1 MEQGLS
7 PHTKA
12 VCRENLAL
20 NVPSNSDSWK
30 NWARE
35 RQSESMARVSEASQN
50 GITKLSQHRSNKKK
64 CITRSSFMKMSWQN
78 GQQQYLLA
86 LVECLIN
93 VRLGKT
99 FLYIEGAQLRQ
110 ATGDQ
115 TGRIRVL
122 SN

>member
-35 RQSESMARVSEASQN
+35 RQGESMARVSEASQN
-50 GITKLSQHRSNKKK
+50 GSTKLSQHRSNK
-64 CITRSSFMKMSWQN
+64 
-78 GQQQYLLA
+78 
-86 LVECLIN
+86 N
-93 VRLGKT
+93 VSQ
-99 FLYIEGAQLRQ
+99 EAH
-110 ATGDQ
+110 
-115 TGRIRVL
+115 
-122 SN
+122 S